1 MHDLTL
7 AGLYA
12 PKLLLLSGG
21 RIVAEGAAAEVL
33 TEPLIEE
40 HYGARVRVARGRGDP
55 GAAVSLVVLLGGAR
69 SGKSALAQRLAGEE
83 ATLIA
88 TAAALD
94 SEMEERIRRH
104 RAERPSGW
112 TTVEE
117 TIELGAALADV
128 GPQSSVVVDCLSLW
142 VANLLEAGW
151 ADGAVEATAGSVAGA
166 AAGRA
171 GLTVAVSNEVGMGI
185 VPVTALG
192 RRYRDVLGR
201 VNASWV
207 EAADRA
213 LLVVAGKAIP
223 LVDA

>member
-1 MHDLTL
+1 L
-7 AGLYA
+7 
-12 PKLLLLSGG
+12 
-21 RIVAEGAAAEVL
+21 
-33 TEPLIEE
+33 
-40 HYGARVRVARGRGDP
+40 
-55 GAAVSLVVLLGGAR
+55 SLVVLIGGAR
-69 SGKSALAQRLAGEE
+69 SGKSALAQRLAGEQ

-88 TAAALD
+88 TAAAID
-94 SEMEERIRRH
+94 AEMEERIRRH
-104 RAERPSGW
+104 RAERPPAW

-117 TIELGAALADV
+117 TIELGAAIGDADAEM
-128 GPQSSVVVDCLSLW
+128 PVVVDCLSLW

-151 ADGAVEATAGSVAGA
+151 TDGGVEETAHEVAEA
-166 AAGRA
+166 AAARA

-185 VPVTALG
+185 VPVSALG

-201 VNASWV
+201 VNAGWV

>member
-1 MHDLTL
+1 
-7 AGLYA
+7 
-12 PKLLLLSGG
+12 
-21 RIVAEGAAAEVL
+21 
-33 TEPLIEE
+33 
-40 HYGARVRVARGRGDP
+40 
-55 GAAVSLVVLLGGAR
+55 VSLVVLLGGAR
-69 SGKSALAQRLAGEE
+69 SGKSALAQRLAGGQ

-94 SEMEERIRRH
+94 AEMEERIRRH
-104 RAERPSGW
+104 RAERPPGW
-112 TTVEE
+112 ATVEE
-117 TIELGAALADV
+117 TIELGRALADT
-128 GPQSSVVVDCLSLW
+128 GAETTVVVDCLSLW
-142 VANLLEAGW
+142 VANLLEAGRP
-151 ADGAVEATAGSVAGA
+151 DEEVEKEAGRVAAA

-171 GLTVAVSNEVGMGI
+171 GLTVAVSNEVGMGV
-185 VPVTALG
+185 VPVSALG